1 MKKIRFNKNKKII
14 YISSFKL
21 RKPEITSKYWKKY
34 EQKINE
40 NLTLIDNKNFW
51 SNEFNSKYND
61 QEKFTIY
68 RDLKI
73 NLRML
78 CEKYFK

>member
-1 MKKIRFNKNKKII
+1 MNKKLM
-14 YISSFKL
+14 K
-21 RKPEITSKYWKKY
+21 
-34 EQKINE
+34 

-68 RDLKI
+68 RDLK
-73 NLRML
+73 NKFTNAD
-78 CEKYFK
+78 CEKIFQVLLIIAFNSTEQIGKIIL